1 MALELV
7 EKRLTTDQL
16 TLTIGYDV
24 ENLKDSARRKAY
36 KGKIVTDVYGR
47 QIPEHAHGSIR
58 LERTSSARKLTGA
71 MTDLFQRIIDPSLLV
86 RRITITACR
95 VERETSVQP
104 RPVAEQ
110 MDLFTDYEEKE
121 REREQETKFLN
132 KERKLQEAVLG
143 LKKKYGKNAVLKG
156 MNLEKGAT
164 ARERNAQIGGHKA

>member
-1 MALELV
+1 M
-7 EKRLTTDQL
+7 
-16 TLTIGYDV
+16 
-24 ENLKDSARRKAY
+24 
-36 KGKIVTDVYGR
+36 TDVYGR

-110 MDLFTDYEEKE
+110 MNLFTDYEEKE